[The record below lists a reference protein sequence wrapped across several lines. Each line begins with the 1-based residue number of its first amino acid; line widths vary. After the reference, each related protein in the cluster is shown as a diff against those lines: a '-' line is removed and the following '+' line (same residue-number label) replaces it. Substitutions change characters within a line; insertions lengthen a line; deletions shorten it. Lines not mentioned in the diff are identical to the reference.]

1 MYCNIIIIISN
12 SISISIWNNVT
23 ITISVKVNI
32 SVNITSTFSINIDIN
47 TTSLNWLDMAKS
59 MIGPGFDKNILW
71 KRRFFT
77 RMEIIRSAAFFIHF
91 RKANMKWQQIC
102 LNFWKRSRFSFLISK
117 ADKEAISWHQNME
130 IKSELDLVLQK
141 ETWWDGSLTCLVFRV
156 ALAVARS
163 RNISFYEDCLF
174 TAECNCK
181 LTAAVV
187 TSPRTT
193 QTQSW
198 HGSGEHFIEPVCF
211 LASRKR
217 KHFFGV
223 VFTGPNSAVGYQY
236 WKLTNIRYA
245 QSC

>member
-12 SISISIWNNVT
+12 SISISIRNNIT

-130 IKSELDLVLQK
+130 IKSELDLALQK
-141 ETWWDGSLTCLVFRV
+141 ETWWDGPKHVW
-156 ALAVARS
+156 AL
-163 RNISFYEDCLF
+163 E
-174 TAECNCK
+174 
-181 LTAAVV
+181 
-187 TSPRTT
+187 SPS
-193 QTQSW
+193 QW
-198 HGSGEHFIEPVCF
+198 HGAEI
-211 LASRKR
+211 SR
-217 KHFFGV
+217 
-223 VFTGPNSAVGYQY
+223 FTRIAFSLLSVTVSWLQ
-236 WKLTNIRYA
+236 R
-245 QSC
+245 